1 MTWLDN
7 VFEQHRSSNMR
18 VRSLRM
24 GERDLWCV
32 KGAKDGY
39 HIIQSLTAYLFFINC
54 KIILWQKEPKVILS
68 RSVTDQK
75 WNLRSITPMYCS
87 PFSSQQFSF
96 YSKHKR
102 ATRKRRCQQSHCW
115 TSPTYE
121 PHYWLGL
128 CAMPNLQHQLLLT
141 TDPGKLVY

>member
-39 HIIQSLTAYLFFINC
+39 HMIQSLTAYLFFINC

-87 PFSSQQFSF
+87 PFSSQQSSF

-128 CAMPNLQHQLLLT
+128 CAMPNLQHQLLST